1 MPEDYLRSR
10 LEALRNNQNPDGGW
24 AYFPGKRSWLEPT
37 AYALLALH
45 AEAESPAWQK
55 GWRLLRSWQRE
66 DGAWQ
71 PNGYIPEAHWS
82 TALAVTLHCVHRVHD
97 TAFRKGVSWLL
108 DSSGAESRLFV
119 RLFSLVGAAPT
130 GHDPSFRGW
139 PWRPEATAWI
149 EPTAHTLVALKRA
162 APQVR
167 DTELTRRIVLGEGM
181 ILRRRCGD
189 GGWNYGSR
197 AALGI
202 DLPSYPETTA
212 LALLGLQG
220 NREADLAAPL
230 RHAFHLWQNSRSRW
244 SRAWLAISLRAF
256 GTDLPR
262 EPADQPVARD
272 LVLNSLEILAAPEGG
287 FRHFR
292 PEGIGS

>member
-1 MPEDYLRSR
+1 MPEDYLGPR
-10 LEALRNNQNPDGGW
+10 LEALRKNQNPDGGW

-45 AEAESPAWQK
+45 SEADSPAWQK

-71 PNGYIPEAHWS
+71 PNGHIPEAHWS
-82 TALAVTLHCVHRVHD
+82 TALAITLHCVHRVHD
-97 TAFRKGVSWLL
+97 DAFHKGVSWLL
-108 DSSGAESRLFV
+108 ASSGAESRLFV
-119 RLFSLVGAAPT
+119 RLLSMVGVKTT

-162 APQVR
+162 APQIK
-167 DTELTRRIVLGEGM
+167 DSELSRRVVLGEGM
-181 ILRRRCGD
+181 ILRRRCSD
-189 GGWNYGSR
+189 GGWNYGSK

-220 NREADLAAPL
+220 NREADLTSAL
-230 RHAFHLWQNSRSRW
+230 RHAFHLWQDSRSRW
-244 SRAWLAISLRAF
+244 ARAWLAISLRAF
-256 GTDLPR
+256 GTDLPT
-262 EPADQPVARD
+262 ESPEQPVARD
-272 LVLNSLEILAAPEGG
+272 LILNALEVLAAPDGG

-292 PEGIGS
+292 PEGILS

>member
-1 MPEDYLRSR
+1 MPEEYLRPR
-10 LEALRNNQNPDGGW
+10 LEALRSNQNPDGGW

-45 AEAESPAWQK
+45 EEADSAAWQK

-71 PNGYIPEAHWS
+71 ANGHIPEAHWS
-82 TALAVTLHCVHRVHD
+82 TALAVTLHCVHRVYD
-97 TAFRKGVSWLL
+97 DSFRKGVAWLL
-108 DSSGAESRLFV
+108 ASSGAESRLFV
-119 RLFSLVGAAPT
+119 RLLSLVGMPTT

-139 PWRPEATAWI
+139 PWRPQATAWI

-167 DTELTRRIVLGEGM
+167 DGELSRRIVLGEGM
-181 ILRRRCGD
+181 ILRRRCSD
-189 GGWNYGSR
+189 GGWNYGSK

-212 LALLGLQG
+212 LALLGLQE
-220 NREADLAAPL
+220 NRDADLAPAL
-230 RHAFHLWQNSRSRW
+230 RHAHQLWQESRSRW
-244 SRAWLAISLRAF
+244 SRAWLAISLQAF
-256 GTDLPR
+256 GTELPAPSPD
-262 EPADQPVARD
+262 EPVARD
-272 LVLNSLEILAAPEGG
+272 LILNALEVLAAPGGG

-292 PEGIGS
+292 PEGNVS